1 MCCRADSGQY
11 GFLHSADLYPDK
23 LSNLMGKRLTMA
35 TFTYRPYSIV
45 DLNANPPVLDGTEMR
60 LALEFCKQLNATF
73 HILVDAENEWG
84 EIYENY
90 TGNGIL
96 G

>member
-1 MCCRADSGQY
+1 
-11 GFLHSADLYPDK
+11 
-23 LSNLMGKRLTMA
+23 MGKRLTMA

-60 LALEFCKQLNATF
+60 IALEFCKKLNATLDV
-73 HILVDAENEWG
+73 IVDAENEWG

>member
-1 MCCRADSGQY
+1 
-11 GFLHSADLYPDK
+11 
-23 LSNLMGKRLTMA
+23 MGKRLAMA
-35 TFTYRPYSIV
+35 TFTYRPYSII
-45 DLNANPPVLDGTEMR
+45 DLKANPPVLDGTEMR
-60 LALEFCKQLNATF
+60 IALELCKKLNAT
-73 HILVDAENEWG
+73 IEVIVDAENEWG